1 MKASEVKRME
11 EIYMDYNATTPLRE
25 EALET
30 LRRVF
35 EDGFGN
41 ASSVHSAGRRA
52 KAYLDEAREKVA
64 AALGAKA
71 SEMVFTGGGSE
82 SDNLAIK
89 GTAWRFERGHIVTS
103 RIEHPAVLNTC
114 RFLERRGFEVTYL
127 GVSADGLVDPDMVKD
142 AIRDDTILVS
152 IMWANNETG
161 VVQPIERIAEIV
173 KEKGKLF
180 HTDAVQALGKVE
192 VDVGA
197 VPVDLLS
204 ISGHKLY
211 APKGVGALFVRRG
224 VGLEAVVHGGGQ
236 ERGMRSGTQNVPSI
250 AAMGTACESSARELP
265 EESARLSSLREKL
278 EAGLKRGIEGVRIN
292 CERSPRLP
300 NTSNVTFHGAEG
312 EAILIGLDERG
323 ISVSSASACAAGRS
337 DPSHVL
343 TAMGLSVEEAS
354 NTIRFSLGRYSRE
367 EHVTK
372 LLEVLPPVVER
383 LRAL

>member
-1 MKASEVKRME
+1 MR

-25 EALET
+25 EVIDKLQEVIAN
-30 LRRVF
+30 
-35 EDGFGN
+35 GFGN

-64 AALGAKA
+64 AALGARA
-71 SEMVFTGGGSE
+71 SEIVFTGGGSE
-82 SDNLAIK
+82 SDNMAIK
-89 GTAWRFERGHIVTS
+89 GTAWRFGSGHIVTS

-114 RFLERRGFEVTYL
+114 RYLEQHGFDVTYIP
-127 GVSADGLVDPDMVKD
+127 VSDGGLVDPDMVRD

-161 VVQPIERIAEIV
+161 AVQPIERIAEVV

-197 VPVDLLS
+197 VGADLLS

-224 VGLEAVVHGGGQ
+224 VGLEPLVHGGGQ
-236 ERGMRSGTQNVPSI
+236 ERGLRSGTQNVPSI
-250 AAMGTACESSARELP
+250 AAMGTACELAAGELA
-265 EESARLSSLREKL
+265 EESERISSLRAAL
-278 EAGLKRGIEGVRIN
+278 EDGLKSGIEGVRIN

-300 NTSNVTFHGAEG
+300 NTSNVTFRGAEG
-312 EAILIGLDERG
+312 EAILISLDEHG
-323 ISVSSASACAAGRS
+323 IAVSSASACAAGRA

-343 TAMGLSVEEAS
+343 TAMGLTVEEAS
-354 NTIRFSLGRYSRE
+354 NSIRFSLGRYSRAE
-367 EHVTK
+367 DVAR
-372 LLEVLPPVVER
+372 LLEVLPPAVER